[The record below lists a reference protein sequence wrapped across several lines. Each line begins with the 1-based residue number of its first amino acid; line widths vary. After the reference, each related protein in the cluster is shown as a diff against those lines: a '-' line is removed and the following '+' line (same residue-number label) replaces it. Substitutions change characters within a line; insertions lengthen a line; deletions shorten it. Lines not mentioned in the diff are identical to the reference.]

1 VRASFLWIAVILLAT
16 GCIGDDIV
24 QDAVEPELRIINP
37 LDSLAVG
44 DSHQFTVQYFNGIGQ
59 PEEATV
65 SWTSSDPTTVG
76 VSADGLATGLQLG
89 NAVLQVEA
97 IAQEGTISA
106 SIALA
111 VGDNTVTSGSFRRGI
126 IRSTSS
132 YLLEGD
138 FELHAVEGGAVEL
151 RIAENYRA
159 STSLPGLYVYLT
171 NNPSTSVGAL
181 EIGRVLDFSGEHTYV
196 IEGTGLNDYSHV
208 LYFCK
213 PFNVKVGDGEIMD

>member
-1 VRASFLWIAVILLAT
+1 LLWIAVILLAA
-16 GCIGDDIV
+16 GCIGDDII

-44 DSHQFTVQYFNGIGQ
+44 DSHQFTVQYFNGVGQ

-65 SWTSSDPTTVG
+65 IWTSSDPTTVA
-76 VSADGLATGLQLG
+76 VTEDGLATGLQAG
-89 NAVLQVEA
+89 NAVLEVEA
-97 IAQEGTISA
+97 LVQEGTITA
-106 SIALA
+106 SIVLG
-111 VGDNTVTSGSFRRGI
+111 VGDNTVTSGSFRRGT

-138 FELHAVEGGAVEL
+138 FELHAVEGGALEL
-151 RIAENYRA
+151 RIAGNYRA

-171 NNPSTSVGAL
+171 NNPGTSVGAL
-181 EIGRVLDFSGEHTYV
+181 EIGRVMDFNGAHTYTIDGV
-196 IEGTGLNDYSHV
+196 GLNDYAYV

-213 PFNVKVGDGEIMD
+213 PFNVKVGDGEITD